1 MIYWA
6 KFEGKLFFDPEC
18 TGPLLQTLPLNTYTN
33 FLIPAIYSMSQKVR
47 APHFDRVFIRELYSS
62 QSSGVFL

>member
-18 TGPLLQTLPLNTYTN
+18 IGPLLQTLPLKTRKKMRQAKNNPIMHKIQLKLTKKGSI
-33 FLIPAIYSMSQKVR
+33 L
-47 APHFDRVFIRELYSS
+47 
-62 QSSGVFL
+62 